1 MFKIVKS
8 STWTKLQSQLKEE
21 QRNNEL
27 QLKEVKK
34 RDFLL
39 NDYKKTLEQDV
50 IEIAQAKEKL
60 NDLQIQ
66 LHETK
71 LALETCKTRRAD
83 IQKDADQYQATLRK
97 ANEEIAERLQEN
109 KLLKARITELENIQ
123 CPECPDYTPIFTKT
137 KTRIEAALKEL
148 KNISRGRKSPTKT
161 KVQTI
166 LSQTVAEL
174 TEELK

>member
-1 MFKIVKS
+1 MLKIVKT

-27 QLKEVKK
+27 QLKEVKS
-34 RDFLL
+34 RDLKIS
-39 NDYKKTLEQDV
+39 DM
-50 IEIAQAKEKL
+50 
-60 NDLQIQ
+60 QIKI
-66 LHETK
+66 HETK
-71 LALETCKTRRAD
+71 MALDTCKARRED

-109 KLLKARITELENIQ
+109 KLLKARISELESQ
-123 CPECPDYTPIFTKT
+123 KCPDYTPIFTKT
-137 KTRIEAALKEL
+137 KTRLEGALKEL

-166 LSQTVAEL
+166 LAQTVAEL
-174 TEELK
+174 TEEMK